1 VKLFRVLNRYELEY
15 EDVRRRSLGSM
26 GMSMWPLLE
35 MSPALYSAHDVANP
49 SGLGIKNNGHHSSRA
64 AGHVMMSYHELAHSY
79 HALFCRRCFTYDCK
93 LHGENQ
99 PKPMSRMDPP
109 GPVPCPIVG
118 IAFAEDCIRK
128 EPNPFVG
135 SQGGKISHLHSKRKA
150 KKTSHFNPT
159 TGEMEMDGVDG
170 EFDVETVSLSFA
182 PMATAE
188 EDGNIKPSA
197 TGGGASGKR
206 AKTEATTQSSQLSNA
221 MLLPQLPRPQKLL
234 SLTTASYQ
242 HPIGAFADIVIP
254 PPKQPSQQQ
263 ISSSGKKGDK
273 ADKTEK
279 SEKNNLS
286 KIQFTE
292 SEIVLTKKLM
302 EIFDPT
308 KR

>member
-1 VKLFRVLNRYELEY
+1 
-15 EDVRRRSLGSM
+15 
-26 GMSMWPLLE
+26 MWPLLE

-206 AKTEATTQSSQLSNA
+206 AKTEATTQSSQLNTSHNFSTTHHA
-221 MLLPQLPRPQKLL
+221 STVKRRSYTKVVPMNSDGLIGDIQEGREHHHHHQYQHQHQQAIELRLMQDQDGVRAFTSSSDELTADLTPGLTTTN
-234 SLTTASYQ
+234 SLTTL
-242 HPIGAFADIVIP
+242 FT
-254 PPKQPSQQQ
+254 
-263 ISSSGKKGDK
+263 SSS
-273 ADKTEK
+273 A
-279 SEKNNLS
+279 SSSS
-286 KIQFTE
+286 K
-292 SEIVLTKKLM
+292 
-302 EIFDPT
+302 
-308 KR
+308 